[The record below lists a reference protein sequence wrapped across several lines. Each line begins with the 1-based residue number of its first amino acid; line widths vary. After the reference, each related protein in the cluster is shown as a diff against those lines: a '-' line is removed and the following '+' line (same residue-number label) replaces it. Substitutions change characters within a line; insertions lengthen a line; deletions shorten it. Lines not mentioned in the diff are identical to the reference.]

1 MRGIWVINR
10 KQLFISAFCVIVVIV
25 ALFMVNRSPIT
36 DSVPADSAA
45 PNTRT
50 LQMVTG
56 EFSTTLKDGSK
67 IEAYRWDPGTVVAYK
82 GETVTLKIT
91 GVNGASHP
99 FVIEGL
105 NIEGEVKKGEV
116 TEVTFKADKS
126 GIYQIICMAHP
137 DLTHNGPMI
146 GYIVIL

>member
-10 KQLFISAFCVIVVIV
+10 KQLLFSALCAVVVIG
-25 ALFMVNRSPIT
+25 ALFMLNQSPIS
-36 DSVPADSAA
+36 DSVPADSTA

-50 LQMVTG
+50 LHMVTG
-56 EFSTTLKDGSK
+56 EFSATLKDGSE
-67 IEAYRWDPGTVVAYK
+67 IEAYRWDPGTVVAHN

-105 NIEGEVKKGEV
+105 NIEGEVKQGEV
-116 TEVTFKADKS
+116 TEVTFKAEKA

-137 DLTHNGPMI
+137 DLAHNGPMI